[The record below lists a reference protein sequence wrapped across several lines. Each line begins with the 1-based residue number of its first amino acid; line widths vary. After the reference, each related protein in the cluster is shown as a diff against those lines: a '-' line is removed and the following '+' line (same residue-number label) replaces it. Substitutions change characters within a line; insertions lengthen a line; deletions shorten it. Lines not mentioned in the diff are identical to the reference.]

1 MRRIVGWLFV
11 AAVVVASPAQAQER
25 KYYFNLGGGYTFS
38 LSEAREHV
46 GDGGNFVAGATFQL
60 TPAIGIQGEYGYTGL
75 GKKRVTVDI
84 PGNGLTNF
92 DAHMNM
98 QYGTANIVW
107 GGRPARAAVTYFTGG
122 VGVYHRP
129 VKVTTPTVGFVP
141 GYCDPFWYV
150 CWPGGFVEVD
160 QILAQRSSTDFGVNV
175 GAGINWHL
183 KGNTSAYFEVRYHFI
198 WGPELKTVGGAS
210 AGKANGQVLPLTFGI
225 RF

>member
-11 AAVVVASPAQAQER
+11 AAVVVATPAQAQER
-25 KYYFNLGGGYTFS
+25 KYYFNIGGGYTFA
-38 LSEAREHV
+38 LSEANEHF
-46 GDGGNFVAGATFQL
+46 GDGGNFTAGATFQL
-60 TPAIGIQGEYGYTGL
+60 TPVIGIQGEYGYTGL
-75 GKKRVTVDI
+75 GRKRVTVDI
-84 PGNGLTNF
+84 PGNGLTDF

-98 QYGTANIVW
+98 QYGTANIVF
-107 GGRPARAAVTYFTGG
+107 GGRPADGAVTFFSGG

-160 QILAQRSSTDFGVNV
+160 QIIAQRSSTDFGINV
-175 GAGINWHL
+175 GAGINFAL
-183 KGNTSAYFEVRYHFI
+183 KGNVSAYFEVRYHYI
-198 WGPELKTVGGAS
+198 WGPELKDATGAS
-210 AGKANGQVLPLTFGI
+210 RGKANGQFLPLTFGI